1 MARPRLTIGTFGDIT
16 TRVMPSGRYEART
29 RYRDWD
35 GRARQV
41 QATGATAKA
50 AEGALKA
57 KLAERSLLRPA
68 DTTLTP
74 DSLFADLVAYWLN
87 DIDLEGRI
95 SKTTRNL
102 YERNMRTLVSPAFDR
117 LMLREIGVARCDQ
130 FIKQLAKI
138 SYSRAKQAPGR
149 WIGSGLPGLG
159 SGRILEGAEVT
170 EAQLQR
176 LIGLGRDPIDRAPLG
191 RAYPEYQRQA

>member
-1 MARPRLTIGTFGDIT
+1 MGRPRLTIGTFGDVT
-16 TRVMPSGRYEART
+16 TRVMPSGRFEART

-57 KLAERSLLRPA
+57 RLAERSLLQPT

-74 DSLFADLVAYWLN
+74 DSLFTDLVTYWLN
-87 DIDLEGRI
+87 DIDMEGRI

-102 YERNMRTLVSPAFDR
+102 YERNVR
-117 LMLREIGVARCDQ
+117 
-130 FIKQLAKI
+130 
-138 SYSRAKQAPGR
+138 
-149 WIGSGLPGLG
+149 GSDAVPQLG
-159 SGRILEGAEVT
+159 SPWTFPLRVPV
-170 EAQLQR
+170 
-176 LIGLGRDPIDRAPLG
+176 LGVLDCS
-191 RAYPEYQRQA
+191 